1 MGYRNTPRSVGRHAA
16 VPVLLAAGL
25 AVSACG
31 GQGGT
36 TAEEVTD
43 ALVATYD
50 GGILVIDGETLEVAE
65 DIPLDGFNRINP
77 AGDGEHVLVSTSSGF
92 RVLDAAGAEL
102 TDDEFEAPEPGHVV
116 HHAGRTVLFSD
127 GTGEIT
133 VFDPDDLGEG
143 LPDAETHSTEHAH
156 HGVAVELE
164 NGELV
169 TTLGDE
175 EERPG
180 IQVRDAD
187 GAELARAE
195 NCPGVHGEAAARD
208 EAVAVGCENGML
220 VYRNGEITKID
231 SPDDYGRIGNQA
243 GDEESP
249 LVLGDYKT
257 DPDAELERPEEVSVV
272 DTENGDLELVDLGTR
287 YSFRSL
293 GRGPDGEGLV
303 LGTDGALHVIDME
316 AAEVADSFPVIDEW
330 KEPIEWQEARPTL
343 FVRGGA
349 AYVTDPREN
358 TLRAVDTS
366 SGEVRAKSE
375 LPEAPN
381 EFTGIKTG

>member
-1 MGYRNTPRSVGRHAA
+1 MGHRNTPRPAGRHAA
-16 VPVLLAAGL
+16 LPVLLAAGL

-102 TDDEFEAPEPGHVV
+102 SGDEFEAPEPGHVV

-133 VFDPDDLGEG
+133 VFDPDDLGDG

-208 EAVAVGCENGML
+208 EAVAVGCEDGML

-231 SPDDYGRIGNQA
+231 SPDDYGRIGNQV

-272 DTENGDLELVDLGTR
+272 DTGNGDLELVDLGTS

-330 KEPIEWQEARPTL
+330 KEPVEWQEARPTL
-343 FVRGGA
+343 FVRGGT

-381 EFTGIKTG
+381 EFTGLKTG